1 MGGNT
6 PADYPHRLL
15 RKGLQLQS
23 GRETGGYLLKP
34 HLMLFCL
41 VSTAPKQ
48 EEPLHIAKIMF
59 TFCNFRKHYAD
70 ITTKK

>member
-34 HLMLFCL
+34 HLILVTCL

-48 EEPLHIAKIMF
+48 EVSHCKNYVH
-59 TFCNFRKHYAD
+59 FCNFR
-70 ITTKK
+70 

>member
-34 HLMLFCL
+34 HLMLL
-41 VSTAPKQ
+41 V
-48 EEPLHIAKIMF
+48 
-59 TFCNFRKHYAD
+59 
-70 ITTKK
+70 